1 MTVDNACS
9 SSPFDNNSS
18 NKMTG
23 AHEKMFSLKHLHY
36 RRAVYIF
43 QLACFLTLRI
53 GYLQL
58 THHVFP
64 QTKQLHFRSFSSLN
78 VQADLI
84 LPCTKI
90 ADLVNNSV
98 QLIHRSISFGTQ
110 PRLIANICSGDVTCG
125 KSKGVQTRQRTA
137 AVPISPWI

>member
-1 MTVDNACS
+1 MTVDKTCS
-9 SSPFDNNSS
+9 SSPFDNNIS
-18 NKMTG
+18 NMTG
-23 AHEKMFSLKHLHY
+23 AHEKMFSLKHLQY

-43 QLACFLTLRI
+43 QLACI

-58 THHVFP
+58 THVFP
-64 QTKQLHFRSFSSLN
+64 QTKQLHFRSFSSRN

-90 ADLVNNSV
+90 ADLVHKSV

-110 PRLIANICSGDVTCG
+110 PRLIANFCSGDVTCG
-125 KSKGVQTRQRTA
+125 KSKGVQRRQRTA
-137 AVPISPWI
+137 ALPISPWI